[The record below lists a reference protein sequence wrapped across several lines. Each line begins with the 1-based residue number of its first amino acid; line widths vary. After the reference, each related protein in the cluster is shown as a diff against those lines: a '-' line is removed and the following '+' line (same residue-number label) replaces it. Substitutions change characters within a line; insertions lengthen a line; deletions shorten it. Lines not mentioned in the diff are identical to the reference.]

1 MPVNDKRYQTIA
13 MEEILI
19 IRLAFLVTSIVG
31 GLTWKD
37 GSCRAS
43 SAASGTAEQD
53 PVDAEAA
60 DRP

>member
-1 MPVNDKRYQTIA
+1 

-53 PVDAEAA
+53 PVDAEETQEAA